1 MVRTKGHTYED
12 AIKRLLELRHL
23 LPEDLEKNDAGFI
36 HNRKSYFVEVKNET
50 APDYGAKKII
60 WNKPNRWHWNSKDKI
75 SDKFDKIKIL
85 EQINKFI
92 PKKHST
98 LDIEITEEDKQSD
111 RRQFEKSIP
120 LLNNASYIYEYY
132 ALKRCYY
139 IQIQGK
145 GFYYL
150 KQDIANLGVPQFTP
164 TVNFIRLRAKTHGSI
179 PLYNYSFRAVIQARR
194 NSFETS
200 EFDLEEIVGKFPPI
214 N

>member
-12 AIKRLLELRHL
+12 EIKRLLKAKHL

-36 HNRKSYFVEVKNET
+36 HNGKSFYVEVKNET

-60 WNKPNRWHWNSKDKI
+60 WNKTSGWHWNSKDKI

-85 EQINKFI
+85 EQINKFT
-92 PKKHST
+92 PRKYSM
-98 LDIEITEEDKQSD
+98 LDIELTEEDKQSD
-111 RRQFEKSIP
+111 RRQFEKNIP
-120 LLNNASYIYEYY
+120 LLNEASYIYEYY
-132 ALKRCYY
+132 ALKQCYY

-164 TVNFIRLRAKTHGSI
+164 LTNFIRLRAKTHSSI

-200 EFDLEEIVGKFPPI
+200 EFDLEEIVGRFPPI
-214 N
+214 R